1 MTTSHTAF
9 VFPGQGSQKVG
20 MLAAAHAEFPAVRDT
35 FAEAGEALGLDLWT
49 LVQTGPQE
57 ALNLTATT
65 QPVLLTSSVALWR
78 AWVAAG
84 GTPPALLAG
93 HSLGE
98 FSALVCA
105 GSLDFADAVR
115 LVRQRGEFMQT
126 AVPVGEGAMAAII
139 GLDDDSINRICA
151 EIAAEGNGEV
161 AAVNFNSPGQVVIA
175 GHAAAV
181 ERAGVALKAAGA
193 KRAMPLPVSAPFHT
207 VLMRPAGEKLEA
219 ALASVALAAPA
230 IPVVHN
236 VHALP
241 ETSPERIRSLLV
253 EQIYSPVQ
261 WTRCVQYMA
270 AQGVRHVVEC
280 GPGKVLSGL
289 NKRIDGELNSYSLE
303 EPAGLQD
310 AMAQLAGA

>member
-1 MTTSHTAF
+1 MTPRHTAF

-20 MLAAAHAEFPAVRDT
+20 MLAAAHAQYHAVRDT
-35 FAEAGEALGLDLWT
+35 FAEAGEALDCDLWS
-49 LVQTGPQE
+49 LVQAGPQE

-65 QPVLLTSSVALWR
+65 QPVLLTASVALWR
-78 AWVAAG
+78 AWQDQG
-84 GTPPALLAG
+84 GSAPALLAG

-105 GSLDFADAVR
+105 GSLGFADAVR

-151 EIAAEGNGEV
+151 EIAAEGAGEV

-175 GHAAAV
+175 GHTAAV
-181 ERAGVALKAAGA
+181 ERASVALKAAGA
-193 KRAMPLPVSAPFHT
+193 KRALPLPVSAPFHT
-207 VLMRPAGEKLEA
+207 VLMRPAGEKLAEV
-219 ALASVALAAPA
+219 LSTLTINPPT
-230 IPVVHN
+230 IPVIHN

-241 ETSPERIRSLLV
+241 EADPERIRSLLV

-261 WTRCVQYMA
+261 WTRCIEYMA
-270 AQGVRHVVEC
+270 GSGVRTMVEC

-289 NKRIDGELNSYSLE
+289 NKRINGELESLSLE

-310 AMAQLAGA
+310 ALAALATD